1 MLLIFFFKCHQ
12 HYYIQDMSTTKGK
25 EKNNSVKGT
34 WVIELSQAIELK
46 QNQKFETWR
55 TETKPDTERTR
66 MRSRDLFGPQE
77 RRSFRP
83 SCQNQKDTRI
93 IRDAFLHLIS
103 KDAREPRGKM
113 VNLKKVDSKNV
124 DLLSS
129 TSF

>member
-1 MLLIFFFKCHQ
+1 
-12 HYYIQDMSTTKGK
+12 MSTTKGK

-46 QNQKFETWR
+46 QNQKFE
-55 TETKPDTERTR
+55 
-66 MRSRDLFGPQE
+66 MFGPQE